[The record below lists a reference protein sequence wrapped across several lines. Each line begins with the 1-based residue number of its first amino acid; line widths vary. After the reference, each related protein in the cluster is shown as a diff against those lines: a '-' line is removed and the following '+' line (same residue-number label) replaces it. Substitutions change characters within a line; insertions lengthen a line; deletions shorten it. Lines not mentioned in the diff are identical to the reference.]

1 MAFIPRIYLNPYGAR
16 PYKTE
21 TSKSIFKDQTLFSNL
36 INSINVNQL
45 TNIFND
51 DLIITGLE
59 LISSTLTNNNRS
71 MSFVLSKGK
80 IIQNSTVIEILEN
93 VNISIDVFSE
103 YDILETNMSESYF
116 KISNDQTVNLPR
128 GKSFGIFNSNEPLN
142 NHLNW
147 IVKSTQFDGVNTKVY
162 THQVMN
168 NSDTSGKL
176 VNDNF
181 GGTSGEIILMSK
193 YRFIETLNYNPIEFI
208 PLYRL
213 SNNIYPEFD
222 SNEHRIIYDMFEI
235 EKDNTNYKIINYNSC
250 DYLSSVILKDSH
262 YVIHNIN
269 DIHPSYFDGGVIN

>member
-80 IIQNSTVIEILEN
+80 IIQDSTVIKVLEN
-93 VNISIDVFSE
+93 ANISIDVFSE

-116 KISNDQTVNLPR
+116 KISNDQTANLPR

-193 YRFIETLNYNPIEFI
+193 YRFIETLNYNPINSFHYI
-208 PLYRL
+208 DYL
-213 SNNIYPEFD
+213 
-222 SNEHRIIYDMFEI
+222 IIYIQNSIQMNI
-235 EKDNTNYKIINYNSC
+235 ELFMICLKLKKIIQIIKS
-250 DYLSSVILKDSH
+250 LIIIVVIILVLL
-262 YVIHNIN
+262 Y
-269 DIHPSYFDGGVIN
+269 

>member
-1 MAFIPRIYLNPYGAR
+1 MAFIPRLYINPYGKR
-16 PYKTE
+16 PYKAE

-36 INSINVNQL
+36 INSISVNQL
-45 TNIFND
+45 TNIFNE

-59 LISSTLTNNNRS
+59 LESTSFINNDRT

-80 IIQNSTVIEILEN
+80 IIQDSTIIEILEN

-103 YDILETNMSESYF
+103 YNILETNMSENYF
-116 KISNDQTVNLPR
+116 KLSNNQKDNFPI
-128 GKSFGIFNSNEPLN
+128 GKTFGIFDSSESSN

-147 IVKSTQFDGVNTKVY
+147 VVKEAIFDGVNTKLY
-162 THQVMN
+162 TYQNIDNTN
-168 NSDTSGKL
+168 NSGKI

-193 YRFIETLNYNPIEFI
+193 YRFIETLDYNPIEFI
-208 PLYRL
+208 SLYRR
-213 SNNIYPEFD
+213 SNKIYPEFD
-222 SNEHRIIYDMFEI
+222 SNEHRIIYDMFSV
-235 EKDNTNYKIINYNSC
+235 EKDNINYKILNYNSF
-250 DYLSSVILKDSH
+250 DYLSSVILDDSH